1 MAKVSRETSKQNAAA
16 SINTGFAAHS
26 VRQNALRFS
35 KPENVIHHAFIFKRR
50 KIMENKIT
58 ITLAILLLLIT
69 IFSTVFYFGRLKVSF
84 IEWLFFY
91 PCAVSNIVFLI
102 GLTTSLFAGNK
113 TWFISILVAN
123 YKPIFGY

>member
-1 MAKVSRETSKQNAAA
+1 
-16 SINTGFAAHS
+16 
-26 VRQNALRFS
+26 
-35 KPENVIHHAFIFKRR
+35 
-50 KIMENKIT
+50 MENKIT

-69 IFSTVFYFGRLKVSF
+69 IFSTVFYFGRLKVSS
-84 IEWLFFY
+84 IEWLFFN
-91 PCAVSNIVFLI
+91 PCAVSSIVFLI